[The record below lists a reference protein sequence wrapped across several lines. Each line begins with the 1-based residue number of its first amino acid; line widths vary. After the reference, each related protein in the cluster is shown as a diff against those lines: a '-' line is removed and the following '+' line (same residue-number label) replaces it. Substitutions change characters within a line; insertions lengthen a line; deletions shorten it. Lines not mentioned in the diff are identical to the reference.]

1 MKQKPFDV
9 DDAIKRA
16 AICRA
21 TRERVGLTR
30 EILAK
35 LVSVSERS
43 VNKWESHTGEGSCPD
58 DVLDLLYDLLE
69 KQDDDVAR
77 AVELAKIAL
86 SSGGRDVR
94 QAMLP
99 LYPRQTVYKECHPDS
114 SGFYCVAN
122 ATLRAIAVELERL
135 GIEVEWRYAT
145 PEIVASSDFGWLS

>member
-30 EILAK
+30 DELAR
-35 LVSVSERS
+35 LVNVSERS
-43 VNKWESHTGEGSCPD
+43 VKMWESHSGDGSCPD
-58 DVLDLLYDLLE
+58 DVIELLYELLD

-77 AVELAKIAL
+77 AVELAKLVI
-86 SSGGRDVR
+86 SSAGHRPDTLI
-94 QAMLP
+94 LP
-99 LYPRQTVYKECHPDS
+99 YYPRQLTYKECHPDS
-114 SGFYCVAN
+114 SGFYCVVN